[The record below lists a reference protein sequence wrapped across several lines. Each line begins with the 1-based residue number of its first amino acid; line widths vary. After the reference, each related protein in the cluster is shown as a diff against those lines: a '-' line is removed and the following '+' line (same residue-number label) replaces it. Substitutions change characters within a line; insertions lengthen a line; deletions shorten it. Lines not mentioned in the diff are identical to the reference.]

1 MIMTNAEQLI
11 AKLINEGKITGEEA
25 IILINACRPDLPK
38 SNLDKWPLPQTIMYE
53 HSDNTNNALTNS
65 NIGYLNGTRIRDF
78 NNGISV
84 SV

>member
-25 IILINACRPDLPK
+25 IILINACRPDPPK
-38 SNLDKWPLPQTIMYE
+38 SNLDGWPLHKTIMYK

-65 NIGYLNGTRIRDF
+65 NIAYLNGTRIRDF
-78 NNGISV
+78 NNGVPISL
-84 SV
+84 

>member
-25 IILINACRPDLPK
+25 IVLINACRPDPPK
-38 SNLDKWPLPQTIMYE
+38 SNLDGWPLHKTIMYE
-53 HSDNTNNALTNS
+53 HSDNTNNALNNP

-78 NNGISV
+78 NNGVSV
-84 SV
+84 SL